1 MSCDQAMQRINLF
14 WILYGTKLII
24 NFLERTDFVL
34 FQTLLLS
41 NVNGD
46 DRKNQQEALFY
57 NNVYSPFNSAQ
68 ILESSVLG
76 GYGSRRRPPY

>member
-1 MSCDQAMQRINLF
+1 MAQ
-14 WILYGTKLII
+14 II

-57 NNVYSPFNSAQ
+57 NNVYSPFNSAREVMAPDLL
-68 ILESSVLG
+68 IELFRLDSSFVCHVYHPWES
-76 GYGSRRRPPY
+76 RN